1 MVNKSSKS
9 SLTWDRTIPVEVI
22 PYGNVFESDD
32 SESSIDPVNVDLDG
46 FIGSVGV
53 SRSEGG
59 RVLKCVMVDE
69 NLCVEMSQVFVV
81 EWGERVFRVPE
92 DLFLVEFNIL
102 GRGGRRG
109 RETIGKEGFVLPV
122 GVKFKEG
129 L

>member
-1 MVNKSSKS
+1 LVNKSSKS
-9 SLTWDRTIPVEVI
+9 SLTWDRAIPVEVI
-22 PYGNVFESDD
+22 PYGDVFESDD

-59 RVLKCVMVDE
+59 GVLKCVVIDE

-92 DLFLVEFNIL
+92 DLFLVGFNIL